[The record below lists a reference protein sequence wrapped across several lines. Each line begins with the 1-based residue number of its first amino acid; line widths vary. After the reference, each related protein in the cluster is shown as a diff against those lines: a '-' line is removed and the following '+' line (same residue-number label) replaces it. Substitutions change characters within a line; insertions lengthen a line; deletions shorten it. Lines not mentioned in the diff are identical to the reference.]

1 VEVKSEINKR
11 ETTLDAV
18 SFSIFFYKEI
28 NASPSPTVQAVIFAD
43 YYLTFNLPEPKM
55 VYV

>member
-18 SFSIFFYKEI
+18 SFSNFYKEI
-28 NASPSPTVQAVIFAD
+28 NASPSPTSVQAVIYVD
-43 YYLTFNLPEPKM
+43 YYLTFTLPEPKM